1 VDDVDTWFPV
11 QRDGLYCVARFSSA
25 RILVQVSELP
35 VGNAM
40 TTKAGIW
47 IDHRKAVIVTIDAGE
62 ERTTVLFSAV
72 EKHPER
78 AGDSPMHGR
87 YEALQVPADDRRQRT
102 LTKELNAY
110 YDAVLAAVRR
120 VESLLICGPGEA
132 KGELRMRFEM
142 KGLGAR
148 VAAVETEDKMTDR
161 QFAAKTHQYFSDSAH
176 HAS

>member
-1 VDDVDTWFPV
+1 
-11 QRDGLYCVARFSSA
+11 
-25 RILVQVSELP
+25 
-35 VGNAM
+35 M

-62 ERTTVLFSAV
+62 ERTAILFSAAQ
-72 EKHPER
+72 KHPECS
-78 AGDSPMHGR
+78 GDSPLQGR

-102 LTKELNAY
+102 LTKELNVY
-110 YDAVLAAVRR
+110 YDAVIAAVGS

-132 KGELRMRFEM
+132 KVELRKRCDL

-161 QFAAKTHQYFSDSAH
+161 QFAAKTHQYFTDSSLR
-176 HAS
+176 AS

>member
-1 VDDVDTWFPV
+1 
-11 QRDGLYCVARFSSA
+11 
-25 RILVQVSELP
+25 
-35 VGNAM
+35 M

-62 ERTTVLFSAV
+62 ERLTVLFSAA

-78 AGDSPMHGR
+78 SGDSPLHGR

-102 LTKELNAY
+102 LTQELNVY
-110 YDAVLAAVRR
+110 YDAVIAAVRS

-132 KGELRMRFEM
+132 KGELRKQFE
-142 KGLGAR
+142 KNGLGAR

-161 QFAAKTHQYFSDSAH
+161 QFAAKTQQFFANAAH
-176 HAS
+176 RAP